1 MSIKLIVMDMDG
13 TLLDDDHATIPA
25 RNIAA
30 LRRARERGVKLAL
43 ASGRTWSILEDAA
56 EQLGG
61 LDYAILA
68 NGAAIRDVESGDHI
82 YENGFPNPQAKA
94 LIRALEGEGVV
105 FEVYCRGKNY
115 IRPQDVDHLQ
125 DALLSPKFAEVYLQ
139 RGVRMAE
146 DLAEAL
152 EGHPMEK
159 INLFYAPPEK
169 RERLRALAKATGPV
183 EISQALER
191 NMEFNFGGVSKGAA
205 LQALAERLGLVP
217 EEVMAFGDAGNDLT
231 MLQWAGWSFAMANAM
246 EEAKAA
252 AKYQTASN
260 HEAGVGQAVE
270 KYILNQE

>member
-30 LRRARERGVKLAL
+30 LRRARERGIKLAL

-68 NGAAIRDVESGDHI
+68 NGAAIRDVESGEHI
-82 YENGFPNPQAKA
+82 YENGIPNPQAKA
-94 LIRALEGEGVV
+94 LIRALEGEEVI
-105 FEVYCRGKNY
+105 FEVYCHGKNY
-115 IRPQDVDHLQ
+115 IRPRDVDHLE
-125 DALLSPKFAEVYLQ
+125 DALLSPKFAEVYLK
-139 RGVRMAE
+139 RGVRLAE
-146 DLAEAL
+146 DLTEAL
-152 EGHPMEK
+152 EGRPMEK

-169 RERLRALAKATGPV
+169 RERLRELARATGPV

-191 NMEFNFGGVSKGAA
+191 NMEFNFGGVSKGTA
-205 LQALAERLGLVP
+205 LQALAERLGLAQS
-217 EEVMAFGDAGNDLT
+217 EVMAFGDAGNDLT
-231 MLQWAGWSFAMANAM
+231 MLRWAGWSFAMGNAM

-270 KYILNQE
+270 KYILDQE

>member
-1 MSIKLIVMDMDG
+1 MSIKLIAMDMDG

-30 LRRARERGVKLAL
+30 LRRAREWGIKLAL

-68 NGAAIRDVESGDHI
+68 NGAAIRDVESGEHI

-94 LIRALEGEGVV
+94 LIRALEGEEVV
-105 FEVYCRGKNY
+105 FEVYCHGKNY
-115 IRPQDVDHLQ
+115 IRPQDVDHLE
-125 DALLSPKFAEVYLQ
+125 DALLSPQFAKVYLQ
-139 RGVRMAE
+139 RGVRLAE
-146 DLAEAL
+146 DLTEAL
-152 EGHPMEK
+152 EGRPMEK

-169 RERLRALAKATGPV
+169 RERLRELARATGPV

-191 NMEFNFGGVSKGAA
+191 NMEFNYGGVSKGAA
-205 LQALAERLGLVP
+205 LQALAERLGLAP

-246 EEAKAA
+246 EEARAA

-270 KYILNQE
+270 KYILDQE